1 MVSQVTNQ
9 APRNPIIKP
18 INGLEMA
25 NQSGIASRKESER
38 SLPKRQRAGSFV
50 FVLIIF
56 AWLADRSIRVR
67 RGESEQFSEPGLVR
81 FARRTITVGLNPFR
95 MFDAQGVVYLSLKVR
110 IGVDL
115 TCHWK
120 SVRFHDVKHR
130 S

>member
-67 RGESEQFSEPGLVR
+67 RGESEQFSKARFVR
-81 FARRTITVGLNPFR
+81 FARRTITVGLNPFW
-95 MFDAQGVVYLSLKVR
+95 MFDAQSVVDLSLK
-110 IGVDL
+110 L
-115 TCHWK
+115 
-120 SVRFHDVKHR
+120 SVRADLPGPRKSIRFHRVKHR
-130 S
+130 H

>member
-1 MVSQVTNQ
+1 MTNQ

-67 RGESEQFSEPGLVR
+67 RGESEQFSKPRFIR
-81 FARRTITVGLNPFR
+81 FARRTITVGLNPFW
-95 MFDAQGVVYLSLKVR
+95 MLEAQSVVDLSLKLSVR
-110 IGVDL
+110 ADL
-115 TCHWK
+115 PGRRK

-130 S
+130 H